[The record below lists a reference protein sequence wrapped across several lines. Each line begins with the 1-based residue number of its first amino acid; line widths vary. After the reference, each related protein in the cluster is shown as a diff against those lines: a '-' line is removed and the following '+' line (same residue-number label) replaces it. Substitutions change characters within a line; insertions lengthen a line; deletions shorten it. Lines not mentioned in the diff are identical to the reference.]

1 MKFFIKHPHSEVWQR
16 RQGASLSRNAL
27 DVEVWNICVHYAKLK
42 PIAKPI
48 ENPKIIKKNTS
59 FLSNSFARKL
69 AMSLKLIPIDR

>member
-27 DVEVWNICVHYAKLK
+27 DVEVWNICVHYAKHK

-48 ENPKIIKKNTS
+48 ENPKIIKKDTV
-59 FLSNSFARKL
+59 
-69 AMSLKLIPIDR
+69 